1 MQINQT
7 SRKNLERE
15 TTEGHGITRNLT
27 MTELLYEELSYKL
40 IGAAKEVYKELGRGF
55 LESVYEDAF
64 CYELDKLNVAYEQQK
79 ELDVH
84 YKKVIFER
92 KYKADVIVENKIL
105 IENKVLKKIT
115 NIEEAQLI
123 NYLKICKIRV
133 GLVFNYGSQRFEFIR
148 RIL

>member
-1 MQINQT
+1 MQINQA

-40 IGAAKEVYKELGRGF
+40 IGSAKEVYKELGRGF

-64 CYELDKLNVAYEQQK
+64 CYELDKLNIAYQRQK

-105 IENKVLKKIT
+105 CFSVCFRGLK
-115 NIEEAQLI
+115 NFLI
-123 NYLKICKIRV
+123 K
-133 GLVFNYGSQRFEFIR
+133 Q
-148 RIL
+148 

>member
-1 MQINQT
+1 
-7 SRKNLERE
+7 
-15 TTEGHGITRNLT
+15 

-40 IGAAKEVYKELGRGF
+40 IGAAKEVFKELGRGF
-55 LESVYEDAF
+55 LESVYEDAY
-64 CYELDKLNVAYEQQK
+64 CYELDKLNISFERQK

-84 YKKVIFER
+84 YKTTVFER
-92 KYKADVIVENKIL
+92 KYKADIVVENKII

-115 NIEEAQLI
+115 TIEEAQLI
-123 NYLKICKIRV
+123 NYLKVCKLRV